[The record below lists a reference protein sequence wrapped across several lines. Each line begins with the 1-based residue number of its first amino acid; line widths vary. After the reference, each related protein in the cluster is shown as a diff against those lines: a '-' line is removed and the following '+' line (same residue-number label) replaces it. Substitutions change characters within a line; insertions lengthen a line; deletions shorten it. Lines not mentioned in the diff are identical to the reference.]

1 MALQTRSS
9 KFGKLKNG
17 MLIVVSP
24 TLIGRMRHHFA
35 SIHQI
40 DLIFGR
46 NGWIWVYHSS
56 TSEVEVP
63 LESRQKIV
71 RVSQIIKLLN
81 ISKKTISVESI
92 QAILDITKEIPINDL
107 LTKETL
113 STIKEVGIIDI
124 EM

>member
-1 MALQTRSS
+1 MALQTRTS

-17 MLIVVSP
+17 MLIIVSP

-35 SIHQI
+35 SINQI

-46 NGWIWVYHSS
+46 NGWIWVYLSS
-56 TSEVEVP
+56 PTELEVP

-92 QAILDITKEIPINDL
+92 QAILDITKEIATEDL

-113 STIKEVGIIDI
+113 NTIKEVGIIDI

>member
-1 MALQTRSS
+1 
-9 KFGKLKNG
+9 
-17 MLIVVSP
+17 
-24 TLIGRMRHHFA
+24 
-35 SIHQI
+35 
-40 DLIFGR
+40 
-46 NGWIWVYHSS
+46 
-56 TSEVEVP
+56 VP